1 MRDFQNDDL
10 IQLLADDESSLR
22 MLALHFLSEG
32 VAQETTILP
41 GVLDGWDR
49 WGVELTYPELPMLSH
64 VRIPSTMVAE
74 CCQRA
79 ADILPGKKLTD
90 TRTRCAGKLLEQ
102 VVCLPAAEL
111 QPHQALIAET
121 ASASKIFF
129 RVDPVVLARRIA
141 MLELDSDSLAQRLD
155 SALETLSHQSDNTA
169 AFHDGMAALEAL
181 RFQHPDYIDMSAAIA
196 QSPPDDSLQA
206 VGFQLS
212 MHSLIQF
219 AQTGAEVALAKHL
232 IDARES
238 IHSNAMEALVKI
250 GSPLAAAHLIMQFEH
265 ADKGAQRWIARGL
278 QRVRADGLAEEVAR
292 LRDTTQEPALWLMLL
307 VAEVR
312 QFDSASLPRIADEL
326 GRVQVLSGAL
336 SDALKVYLRL
346 FETGTGSRA
355 IQQAFMSYLKR
366 NDEDIQR

>member
-49 WGVELTYPELPMLSH
+49 WGVELAYPELPMLSH
-64 VRIPSTMVAE
+64 VPIPSTMVAE

-181 RFQHPDYIDMSAAIA
+181 RFQHPDYIYMGAAIA

-355 IQQAFMSYLKR
+355 IQQAFTSYLKR
-366 NDEDIQR
+366 M